1 MKLLNIKTNILV
13 IVSLTLLFLGCSS
26 QSQIQDSVSLED
38 SKIMPS
44 AEGKTTS
51 KQGLAHSENL
61 NQSTPKN
68 ETINLQSDSEYK
80 IILEGNI
87 SREEMKWGWS
97 FSAIAGDRIRI
108 IRITPDGSLIDFH
121 HVEVS
126 LYLDGLEQIIGKD
139 ADLNDVL
146 LPKTAIYN
154 LVLRVGDYETTHG
167 DFVIELRSQN
177 ELEVERNHLF
187 QTDPLDSLAQRVDS
201 RLGGCVISN
210 GLNGIPKD
218 LRIIG
223 PITRTND
230 VRPFSKKM
238 IAYGITLIS
247 GDDVSDEFMIE
258 IAEIIE
264 EIFSEHPGTN
274 SELQDQ
280 LLGNLHKYRATIPI
294 FNGEPYFLKSS
305 HWIEY
310 EFLKKNNSICDVIKK
325 HEVADKYQANEIVE
339 HLLHIIS
346 DVGLLYT
353 FPDKWGIGENSLIYS
368 IMLESIEEEVF
379 NVDNYFIDGFPG
391 EEEIVRRIFIQ
402 EFAYWGI
409 LSFWDLISE
418 IAPDDFKSEW
428 KVGDAEELKQK
439 IPRFE
444 ILLKKTVAEVMGPP
458 KDSLVTF
465 LEIKSSHNFS
475 DQNQSISKDE
485 KLSPDFNLDHQ
496 RSIEGEISREEMTW
510 AWSFSGM
517 AGDRV
522 QISRISP
529 EGSSIDLSHIQVIL
543 YVDGL
548 RQVIWVEQDLKNIS
562 SYKKDFFLPKTGVY
576 NLVVNVINSEVTN
589 GPFVIELRSSNRI
602 EIEPNY
608 VLFQSDP
615 NRNTTLNSVENDA
628 IILTHINGD
637 LIPKLTSA
645 GSDECDNRIEE
656 SPFCVEILS
665 YEGVSQIAVDQVIN
679 GMNALADYYIVRE
692 EELQKPWSGF
702 GPDGGLQNYVG
713 VILWHSEK
721 SDREMIKKDACQFR
735 IVASAPNVPSDDIQ
749 CIKSIDAALE
759 FSEQAAMHVSGTKAN
774 NGFIIYFSEY
784 AWKWYPTG
792 RLHNKLN
799 DPRKISAHEFMHS
812 YQATHTNNMTI
823 QSPDL
828 IPNEGPVW
836 FVEGSAEY
844 AAIRSTALKGWGNW
858 RQMVNFHY
866 ALISSTV
873 SKFPEI
879 SISMNE
885 TRADRKSLESR
896 EYAHV
901 LTYEM
906 GFWAVAFAIS
916 ISSHD
921 AVMVDYWD
929 DIEEFGP
936 TGSFEKNVGVD
947 LETFYMLFYD
957 FMELDKEVQV
967 SEILNQIN

>member
-1 MKLLNIKTNILV
+1 
-13 IVSLTLLFLGCSS
+13 
-26 QSQIQDSVSLED
+26 
-38 SKIMPS
+38 
-44 AEGKTTS
+44 
-51 KQGLAHSENL
+51 
-61 NQSTPKN
+61 
-68 ETINLQSDSEYK
+68 
-80 IILEGNI
+80 
-87 SREEMKWGWS
+87 
-97 FSAIAGDRIRI
+97 
-108 IRITPDGSLIDFH
+108 
-121 HVEVS
+121 
-126 LYLDGLEQIIGKD
+126 
-139 ADLNDVL
+139 
-146 LPKTAIYN
+146 
-154 LVLRVGDYETTHG
+154 
-167 DFVIELRSQN
+167 
-177 ELEVERNHLF
+177 
-187 QTDPLDSLAQRVDS
+187 
-201 RLGGCVISN
+201 
-210 GLNGIPKD
+210 
-218 LRIIG
+218 
-223 PITRTND
+223 
-230 VRPFSKKM
+230 
-238 IAYGITLIS
+238 
-247 GDDVSDEFMIE
+247 
-258 IAEIIE
+258 
-264 EIFSEHPGTN
+264 
-274 SELQDQ
+274 
-280 LLGNLHKYRATIPI
+280 
-294 FNGEPYFLKSS
+294 
-305 HWIEY
+305 
-310 EFLKKNNSICDVIKK
+310 
-325 HEVADKYQANEIVE
+325 
-339 HLLHIIS
+339 
-346 DVGLLYT
+346 
-353 FPDKWGIGENSLIYS
+353 
-368 IMLESIEEEVF
+368 MLESIEEEVF

-428 KVGDAEELKQK
+428 KVGYAEELKQK

-444 ILLKKTVAEVMGPP
+444 ILLQQTVSEVMTVPN
-458 KDSLVTF
+458 DSLIRY
-465 LEIKSSHNFS
+465 LEIDSSENTKPNINKNPT
-475 DQNQSISKDE
+475 DLNQSTPKNETINSQSDSDYKIV
-485 KLSPDFNLDHQ
+485 L
-496 RSIEGEISREEMTW
+496 EGNISREEMKW
-510 AWSFSGM
+510 GWSFSGT
-517 AGDRV
+517 AGDR
-522 QISRISP
+522 IRIFRITP
-529 EGSSIDLSHIQVIL
+529 DGSLIDFQHVEVSL
-543 YVDGL
+543 YLDGL
-548 RQVIWVEQDLKNIS
+548 EQIIGKDSDLN
-562 SYKKDFFLPKTGVY
+562 DVLLPKTGIY
-576 NLVVNVINSEVTN
+576 NLVLRVEDYETTHGDFMIGLWSSKVLEIGTIQENVQTDFEKDTIV
-589 GPFVIELRSSNRI
+589 
-602 EIEPNY
+602 
-608 VLFQSDP
+608 
-615 NRNTTLNSVENDA
+615 
-628 IILTHINGD
+628 LTHINGD
-637 LIPKLTSA
+637 LIPKLTTA

-679 GMNALADYYIVRE
+679 GMNALADYYIVSE

-735 IVASAPNVPSDDIQ
+735 IVASAPNVPSDDMQ

-844 AAIRSTALKGWGNW
+844 AAIRSTSLKGWGNW

-885 TRADRKSLESR
+885 TRANRKSLESR

-947 LETFYMLFYD
+947 LETFYKLFDD